1 MGVGA
6 MHLVEPGDGRSRP
19 SPAEMTRRGLQEFP
33 PPFAVACDIAPGTTA
48 LDGFEG
54 ENGQPFS
61 LHVMYHLDDD
71 RKLLVRNKPAP
82 RPADPQN
89 PPPFVTVDT
98 LWNAFGIY
106 GLSTA
111 PGPPPR
117 GMSAEECKAWFGRR
131 HSKMMRERA
140 EFEEMPRTAASV
152 LINGLAVPGLR
163 VDYPDCSGVEL
174 DWDGRT
180 VQCVGPADLI
190 DKLELRSAE
199 EGDLDAFVARTAR

>member
-1 MGVGA
+1 VRIVE
-6 MHLVEPGDGRSRP
+6 LVPGDGGSRP
-19 SPAEMTRRGLQEFP
+19 SPAEMTTRGLREFP
-33 PPFAVACDIAPGTTA
+33 PPFAVACGIAPGTTA
-48 LDGFEG
+48 LVGFQG
-54 ENGQPFS
+54 ENGRPYAM
-61 LHVMYHLDDD
+61 HVTYRLDGE

-82 RPADPQN
+82 QPPDPEN

-106 GLSTA
+106 GRGGVA
-111 PGPPPR
+111 GPPPR
-117 GMSAEECKAWFGRR
+117 GLPREEHAAWFDRKHR
-131 HSKMMRERA
+131 EMMQKHS
-140 EFEEMPRTAASV
+140 EFEEMPRSAASV
-152 LINGLAVPGLR
+152 LIDGLAVPGSR

-199 EGDLDAFVARTAR
+199 EDDLDAFVARTSR